1 MAAPDGAVKGSASA
15 AGSTG
20 AAAGSGRSVKG
31 AAPVVKCLVWDLDD
45 TLWGGTV
52 LEGDDVRPVEAA
64 LRTLHALDVRG
75 ILHAV
80 ASRGDHAT
88 ATARLERLGLA
99 EMFTAVEIGWG
110 AKSASVRRVSES
122 LGIGIDTLAFVDND
136 PVERAEVA
144 AAHPT
149 VRCYGAERIP
159 DLPDLAEFQPSY
171 VTDESR
177 ARRELYRAEA
187 RRQQAREV
195 HEGAPAEF
203 LASLGLEL
211 TVRQATEDDLARAHE
226 LTVRTHQLNTTG
238 RTYGMDELRALCDS
252 PHHQVLVAQLTD
264 VYGSYGTVGLALTER
279 GGGRC
284 VLRLLL
290 LSCRVMSRGIGPA
303 LIGHIVHRALAEG
316 LRPVAEF
323 VPTDVNRVMLVN
335 LRFAGFE
342 TLAEE
347 AQDSGILLGFPADHD
362 PPPLPAHVRV
372 VTADSTATR
381 RTS

>member
-1 MAAPDGAVKGSASA
+1 M
-15 AGSTG
+15 TG
-20 AAAGSGRSVKG
+20 AT
-31 AAPVVKCLVWDLDD
+31 PTVKCLVWDLDD
-45 TLWGGTV
+45 TLWSGTV
-52 LEGDDVRPVEAA
+52 LEGDDVRPDDAA
-64 LRTLHALDVRG
+64 LRTLHVLDQRG

-88 ATARLERLGLA
+88 SAARLRRLGLA

-110 AKSASVRRVSES
+110 AKSVSVRRIGES

-144 AAHPT
+144 AAHPA

-159 DLPDLAEFQPSY
+159 DLPELAEFRPAY

-187 RRQQAREV
+187 ERQRARGE

-203 LASLGLEL
+203 LASLQLEL
-211 TVRQATEDDLARAHE
+211 AVRRATEDDLARAHE

-238 RTYGMDELRALCDS
+238 RTYGMDELRALCRS
-252 PHHQVLVAQLTD
+252 PHHEVLVAQLTD

-279 GGGRC
+279 DGGRC

-303 LIGHIVHRALAEG
+303 LIGHVLRRALAQG

-342 TLAEE
+342 TLS
-347 AQDSGILLGFPADHD
+347 QDEQEGGGGQESGGGPGRRGARAILLGFPPDRD

-372 VTADSTATR
+372 MTADPTVSR
-381 RTS
+381 RIS